1 MEALIFF
8 PFLSILIPLLIT
20 FRTYSAIDE
29 YKFKLYKIKYFW
41 FLFPGIHFVSSKTH
55 GTILPLPI
63 MQISGYLSGIASL
76 LIIWLHEVHY
86 IFEENT
92 VLAFVQINFAAHGLI
107 WLITLFSMLYANEK
121 RTKFLRK
128 KSKNRV
134 NPNPRKSKHL
144 PSPRQNLKKSLRL
157 KKLLRKRFLI
167 SRNPKKLRYLKLK
180 LFRSRRY
187 QR

>member
-20 FRTYSAIDE
+20 FRSYVQIDE

-41 FLFPGIHFVSSKTH
+41 FLFPGIRFVSSKTH
-55 GTILPLPI
+55 GTILPLLI

-128 KSKNRV
+128 KSKKERKLDEFLEFQLEIRRKIKVAEKAQRTINKQ
-134 NPNPRKSKHL
+134 NKKSK
-144 PSPRQNLKKSLRL
+144 
-157 KKLLRKRFLI
+157 
-167 SRNPKKLRYLKLK
+167 YLQK
-180 LFRSRRY
+180 
-187 QR
+187 